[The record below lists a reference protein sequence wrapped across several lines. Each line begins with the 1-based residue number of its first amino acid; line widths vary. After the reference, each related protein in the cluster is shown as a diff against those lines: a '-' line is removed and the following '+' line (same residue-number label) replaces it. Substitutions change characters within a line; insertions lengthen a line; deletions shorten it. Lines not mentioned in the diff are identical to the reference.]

1 MFMTGRTMVVVAVCS
16 AEDADEVAREE
27 AEAGGREVI
36 ILMGSTPFGR
46 RGAPFVAEVTAEAL
60 LRATTVG
67 LMTRRG
73 RISDAAGTVMG

>member
-16 AEDADEVAREE
+16 AEDADEAAREE
-27 AEAGGREVI
+27 EEAGGREVI
-36 ILMGSTPFGR
+36 ILMGSTPLGR
-46 RGAPFVAEVTAEAL
+46 RGAPVAEVTAEAL